1 MDDWVPI
8 EKDEAHV
15 ARERVK
21 ARALRASAWW
31 QSELAKARCHYCTKT
46 FAPKDL
52 TMDHVIPVSRG
63 GRSIKSNVVP
73 CCAACNK
80 SKKSMTPAERILR
93 ELEESGSFSD
103 LEPGV

>member
-8 EKDEAHV
+8 EKDAAHV
-15 ARERVK
+15 ARERKK
-21 ARALRASAWW
+21 ARVLRASAWW
-31 QSELAKARCHYCTKT
+31 QSELTKGCCHYCGKT
-46 FAPKDL
+46 VASKEL

-80 SKKSMTPAERILR
+80 SKKSLTPAERILR
-93 ELEESGSFSD
+93 ELEESGDFADMES
-103 LEPGV
+103 GA